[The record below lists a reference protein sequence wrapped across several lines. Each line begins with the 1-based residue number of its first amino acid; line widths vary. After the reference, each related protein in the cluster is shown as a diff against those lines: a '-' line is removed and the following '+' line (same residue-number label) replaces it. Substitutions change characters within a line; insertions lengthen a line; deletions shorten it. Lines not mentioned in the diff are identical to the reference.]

1 MTAVRAR
8 ETAERNADRTADSQT
23 AAETVGGDAMEE

>member
-8 ETAERNADRTADSQT
+8 ETAERNANRPSDPQA